1 MITNPMQLQTRMKKM
16 MISLLVGGLAVGSL
30 SAGDWPQFRGPDSNG
45 IVNDSRI
52 PKTLTDGSV
61 SWKID
66 LPGRGIS
73 SPIIVGDRV
82 FVTCSSGTDQNRLH
96 VICLSAT
103 DGSKIWERQFW
114 ATGRTMTHQK
124 IGCATS
130 SPASD
135 GKRIFALFSC
145 NDLICLDLDG
155 NLQWLRGLTR
165 DYPNA
170 SNSLGMASSPV
181 VAGDTLVVQ
190 VEADSESFAAGIDVE
205 TGINRWKLDRAKKA
219 NWSSPMVYQDKQ
231 SGRLVAL
238 LQGSAG
244 VMAVDPKT
252 GSELWNYDRGS
263 STMSSTTRV
272 GDVLLVPTR
281 GLTALKAGKEGF
293 PPEEIWSSN
302 QLSPRTI
309 TPLAL
314 GKKVFSVNGSGVLSC
329 GDLETGKRLWQL
341 RMKGPF
347 SASPVAAGKYIFAVN
362 EKGLAQLV
370 DTAAEE
376 GEIVGSVDLKD
387 VVIGTPSIANGA
399 FYVRSDEHLWKLGG

>member
-1 MITNPMQLQTRMKKM
+1 MKKT
-16 MISLLVGGLAVGSL
+16 LLSIVLAGLGAGAL
-30 SAGDWPQFRGPDSNG
+30 TAGDWPQFRGPESNG
-45 IVNDSRI
+45 LVVDANV
-52 PKTLTDGSV
+52 PKSFSDDSV

-73 SPIIVGDRV
+73 SPIIVGDKV

-96 VICLSAT
+96 VICLSAK
-103 DGSKIWERQFW
+103 DGSKVWERQFW
-114 ATGRTMTHQK
+114 ATGRTMTHKK

-135 GKRIFALFSC
+135 GKRVFALFSC

-190 VEADSESFAAGIDVE
+190 VEADSESFAAGIDVK
-205 TGINRWKLDRAKKA
+205 TGVNRWKLDRAKKA
-219 NWSSPMVYQDKQ
+219 NWSSPMVYTDKQ

-244 VMAVDPKT
+244 LLAVDAKT
-252 GSELWNYDRGS
+252 GSELWNFEQGS
-263 STMSSTTRV
+263 STMSSTTRI
-272 GDVLLVPTR
+272 GDLILVPSR
-281 GLTALKAGKEGF
+281 GLTALKPGKEGF
-293 PPEEIWSSN
+293 PPEQVWNSN

-309 TPLAL
+309 TPLAV
-314 GKKVFSVNGSGVLSC
+314 GGKVFSVNGSGVLSC
-329 GDLETGKRLWQL
+329 GDLESGKRLWQL
-341 RMKGPF
+341 RLKGPF
-347 SASPVAAGKYIFAVN
+347 SASPIAAGKYLFAVN
-362 EKGLAQLV
+362 EKGLAQIV
-370 DTAAEE
+370 DTEAAR
-376 GEIVGSVDLKD
+376 GKVVGQLELDD

-399 FYVRSDEHLWKLGG
+399 FYVRSDSHLWKLGG

>member
-1 MITNPMQLQTRMKKM
+1 MKKT
-16 MISLLVGGLAVGSL
+16 ILSFLIAGLGVGSMA
-30 SAGDWPQFRGPDSNG
+30 AGDWPQFRGPDSNG
-45 IVNDSRI
+45 IVNDAGI
-52 PKTLTDGSV
+52 PKQLGDDSV

-73 SPIIVGDRV
+73 SPIIIGDKV

-96 VICLSAT
+96 VICLSAK

-114 ATGRTMTHQK
+114 ATGRTMTHKK

-190 VEADSESFAAGIDVE
+190 VEADSESFAAGIDVK
-205 TGINRWKLDRAKKA
+205 TGVNRWKLDRAKKA
-219 NWSSPMVYQDKQ
+219 NWSSPMVYQDKK

-244 VMAVDPKT
+244 LMAVDPKT
-252 GSELWNYDRGS
+252 GSELWNFDQGS
-263 STMSSTTRV
+263 STMSSATKV
-272 GDVLLVPTR
+272 GDLILVPSR
-281 GLTALKAGKEGF
+281 GLTALKPGKEGF
-293 PPEEIWSSN
+293 PPEELWNSS

-309 TPLAL
+309 TPVAL
-314 GKKVFSVNGSGVLSC
+314 DGKVFSVNGSGVLSC
-329 GDLETGKRLWQL
+329 GDLESGKRLWQMRL
-341 RMKGPF
+341 KGPF
-347 SASPVAAGKYIFAVN
+347 SASPIGAGRFLLAVN
-362 EKGLAQLV
+362 EKGLVQLV
-370 DTAAEE
+370 DTAAAK
-376 GEIVGSVDLKD
+376 GELVGSVDLKD
-387 VVIGTPSIANGA
+387 IVIGTPSIANGA
-399 FYVRSDEHLWKLGG
+399 FYVRSDGHLWKLGG

>member
-1 MITNPMQLQTRMKKM
+1 MKKT
-16 MISLLVGGLAVGSL
+16 IYSLLVAGLGAGAV
-30 SAGDWPQFRGPDSNG
+30 SAGDWPQFRGPESNG
-45 IVNDSRI
+45 IVNDAGI
-52 PKTLTDGSV
+52 PKQLADDSV
-61 SWKID
+61 AWKID

-73 SPIIVGDRV
+73 SPIIVGEKV
-82 FVTCSSGTDQNRLH
+82 FVTCSSGADQNRLH
-96 VICLSAT
+96 VICLSAK

-114 ATGRTMTHQK
+114 AMGRTMTHKK

-135 GKRIFALFSC
+135 GKRVFAMFSC

-190 VEADSESFAAGIDVE
+190 VEADSESFAAGIDVK
-205 TGINRWKLDRAKKA
+205 TGVNRWKLDRAKKA
-219 NWSSPMVYQDKQ
+219 NWSSPMVYKDKKT
-231 SGRLVAL
+231 GRLIAL
-238 LQGSAG
+238 LQGSKG

-252 GSELWNYDRGS
+252 GSELWNFDQGS
-263 STMSSTTRV
+263 STMSSTTLA
-272 GDVLLVPTR
+272 GDTILVPSR
-281 GLTALKAGKEGF
+281 GLTALKPGKEGF
-293 PPEEIWSSN
+293 PPKELWNSN

-314 GKKVFSVNGSGVLSC
+314 GDKVFSVNGSGVLSC
-329 GDLETGKRLWQL
+329 GDMATGKRIWQL
-341 RMKGPF
+341 RLKGPF
-347 SASPVAAGKYIFAVN
+347 SASPIAAGKYLFAVN

-370 DTAAEE
+370 DTEAPK
-376 GEIVGSVDLKD
+376 GKIISQLGLDD
-387 VVIGTPSIANGA
+387 VIIGTPSIANGA
-399 FYVRSDEHLWKLGG
+399 FYVRSDGHLWKLSDS